1 MGHQVKCEEDTER
14 RAHKVQETAKGSCVK
29 RVVKSEIE
37 ETRSKTEK
45 DCCMRKAHSTLP
57 TVYKHTTALT
67 DKLFIKLCL
76 TPILMEK

>member
-29 RVVKSEIE
+29 RVVKTEIE

-45 DCCMRKAHSTLP
+45 DCCEKSTQHI
-57 TVYKHTTALT
+57 TYCVQTHHC
-67 DKLFIKLCL
+67 IN
-76 TPILMEK
+76 